1 MSFRGCAVDPLQ
13 AGDPGQVGSF
23 RLLGRLGEGGTGRVF
38 LGASAGGRKVAVK
51 VVHSRYASD
60 PGFRARFAG
69 EVANARR
76 VEGCHTALVVDAD
89 PGADPPW
96 IATAYIPGPSL
107 AEAIACRGPLREA
120 AVRDLGAALAEGVT
134 AIHAC
139 GLIHRDL
146 KPSSVIL
153 ADDGPRIIGFGIAR
167 GTGSHAVIGAVRYMS
182 PEQLHARELTPQ
194 SDVFAIGVILAYAA
208 TGHDPHDAPSIAA
221 LITSIVSDPPNLE
234 PLAGGLRD
242 IIGPCLAKNPA
253 DRPTPAGLLAQF
265 SPGAPGTTQAPPPAS
280 TAGNRPGPAAQ
291 DTRTRTRPPA
301 VGPPAPPHQPAVPA
315 REARRR
321 RRRRTTALAAIIT
334 AAAGLA
340 ALGIS
345 LGVSLSGQHSPSLAG
360 GQHSPS
366 PDARRS
372 SSGSGQHSGSGPP
385 AAARP
390 TATLT
395 TRPADTLPNWVAF
408 GPGGTLATADD
419 NSGRTYLWNTATGKV
434 TAALAD
440 PAGATV
446 NSAAF
451 GPGAT
456 LAIADVTGRTYLWN
470 TRTRRVTATL
480 ADPDSRGVLSIAFGP
495 GATLATADYNGRT
508 YLWNTRTGRVT
519 ATLADPDS
527 RGVLSIAFGPGAT
540 LATADDSGRTYLWNT
555 RTRRVTATLADPD
568 SRGVLSIAFGPGATL
583 ATADFNRS
591 TYLWNTATGKVTAA
605 LADPTGATVDSVAFG
620 PGNALATADVSGRTY
635 LWNIRTRRVTATLA
649 DPDSRGV
656 LSIAFGPGAT
666 LATGDYNGNTYL
678 WNVPA

>member
-1 MSFRGCAVDPLQ
+1 VDPLQ
-13 AGDPGQVGSF
+13 VGDPGQIGSF

-51 VVHSRYASD
+51 VVDSRYASD

-69 EVANARR
+69 EVASARR

-96 IATAYIPGPSL
+96 IATAYIPGLSL
-107 AEAIACRGPLREA
+107 AEVIARRGPLGEA
-120 AVRDLGAALAEGVT
+120 AVRELGAALADGVT

-139 GLIHRDL
+139 GLIHGGL

-153 ADDGPRIIGFGIAR
+153 ADDGPRIIGYGIAR
-167 GTGSHAVIGAVRYMS
+167 GAGTTALTGSHAVIGAVRYMS

-208 TGHDPHDAPSIAA
+208 TGHDPHDAPSIPA
-221 LITSIVSDPPNLE
+221 LITSIVSGPPNLE
-234 PLAGGLRD
+234 PLAGGLHD
-242 IIGPCLAKNPA
+242 IIGSCLAKNPA

-265 SPGAPGTTQAPPPAS
+265 SPEAPSTTQAPPPAS
-280 TAGNRPGPAAQ
+280 TTGNGSGPAAQ
-291 DTRTRTRPPA
+291 ETRTQARPPVA
-301 VGPPAPPHQPAVPA
+301 VPPAPPQQPAVPA
-315 REARRR
+315 EEARRR
-321 RRRRTTALAAIIT
+321 RRRRATALAAVIT
-334 AAAGLA
+334 VAAGVT
-340 ALGIS
+340 ALGVS
-345 LGVSLSGQHSPSLAG
+345 LGVSLSGQRSPSLAG
-360 GQHSPS
+360 AQHPA
-366 PDARRS
+366 PLNAQRS
-372 SSGSGQHSGSGPP
+372 SSGSGQHPGSDPP
-385 AAARP
+385 ATARP

-419 NSGRTYLWNTATGKV
+419 NSGTTYLWNTATGKV

-440 PAGATV
+440 PTGATV
-446 NSAAF
+446 NSA
-451 GPGAT
+451 
-456 LAIADVTGRTYLWN
+456 
-470 TRTRRVTATL
+470 
-480 ADPDSRGVLSIAFGP
+480 
-495 GATLATADYNGRT
+495 
-508 YLWNTRTGRVT
+508 
-519 ATLADPDS
+519 
-527 RGVLSIAFGPGAT
+527 AFGPGAT

-568 SRGVLSIAFGPGATL
+568 SRGILSIAFGPGPTL
-583 ATADFNRS
+583 ATADFNHS

-620 PGNALATADVSGRTY
+620 PGATLATADVSGRTY
-635 LWNIRTRRVTATLA
+635 LWNTRTRRVTATLA

-656 LSIAFGPGAT
+656 LSVAFGPGAT